1 MSQRNRIV
9 QNGGPRFTT
18 DRTGH
23 SSQSEDY
30 NSGWI
35 NGFVAGLLR
44 SSTVTC

>member
-1 MSQRNRIV
+1 MSQRHRIV

-23 SSQSEDY
+23 SSQSGDY
-30 NSGWI
+30 NNGLFS
-35 NGFVAGLLR
+35 GFVNGSV